1 MTFTPSQLIKIGR
14 LFCDESHP
22 RDTTQIASIMGC
34 KDWDIYNALSDARE
48 AYRTQPDA
56 EREPVL
62 ESTAPRILDRPRA
75 RVPFVGFDPT
85 EKSWWGKQ

>member
-14 LFCDESHP
+14 LFCDEAHP
-22 RDTTQIASIMGC
+22 RDTTQIALIMGC

-48 AYRTQPDA
+48 AYRAGSDA

-62 ESTAPRILDRPRA
+62 EDIPRRRLDRPRA
-75 RVPFVGFDPT
+75 KVPFVGFDPT
-85 EKSWWGKQ
+85 EKSWWGEQ